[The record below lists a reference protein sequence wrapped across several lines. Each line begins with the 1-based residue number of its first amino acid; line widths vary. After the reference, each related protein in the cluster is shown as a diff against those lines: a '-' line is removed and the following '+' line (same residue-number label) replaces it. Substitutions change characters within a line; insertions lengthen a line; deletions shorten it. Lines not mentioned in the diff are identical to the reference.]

1 MLRSTYA
8 NTALKHDGRL
18 KIARFFCPAD
28 KDPFDLVD
36 WDTREASISD
46 GNGRCVFRL
55 RDVEVP
61 AAWSEMASN
70 ILAQKY
76 FRHAGVPSETEAIEP
91 RDDLEARMPVW
102 LRPRHA
108 RADAIEGGE
117 TSARQVITRLAGAWT
132 YWGWRQGHIRTD
144 ADARIFFDEMAA
156 MILLQVAAPNSPQ
169 WYNTGLFW
177 AYGITGEPDGHHF
190 ATEVR
195 DILDGRTVVDN
206 PEAVIAGRNDP
217 RAVVTLPSPNAYE
230 RPHPSSCFIQS
241 VDDSL
246 LRDGGIMDLWVREA
260 RLFKYGA
267 GTGTNFSGIRS
278 EGEPLS
284 SGGRS
289 AGVMSFL
296 RVGDRAAGALK
307 AGGATRRASKMT
319 LLNVDHPEI
328 EDFIDWK
335 VREEDKVLAMH
346 AGSRLLRRHL
356 NAIMVAALRTDPRHG
371 SDLLDSVERARD
383 SHIPDN
389 AIHTAIQMAHQDLDE
404 WGIPNLDLHWQGEG
418 YETVSGQHA
427 NNSVRVSD
435 AFMTAV
441 AADGDWQLTERT
453 SGAVTKT
460 VRARDLWNRICKAAW
475 RSADPGLHF
484 DTTINAWH
492 TCPNSGRI
500 NASNSCSEYMFVD
513 DTACNLASVNLMKF
527 LRADRTIDTEALTA
541 ASHLWTVALDISVG
555 MAQYASP
562 QLAEQTLGFR
572 TIGLGFANLGSLL
585 MAMGIPYDSD
595 RGRGVAGAIAAIMTG
610 QTYVTSALIAR
621 DVGDFPE
628 FRDNREPMLRVI
640 RNHGR
645 AAHGA
650 EDGYEDLPVRPV
662 PLNHRDTDG
671 LGPVAAALWDDALA
685 LGIRYGYRN
694 AQASV
699 VAPTGTIGLVMDCDT
714 TGIEPEFALIKY
726 KNLSGGGDL
735 TFTNRTVALAL
746 EALGYGED
754 ARRRLLTHLDMR
766 QTLEGAP
773 DLDPAHLAIFDC
785 ANRCGDGTRFLTPT
799 AHIRMMAAVQPFIS
813 GALSKT
819 INLPETAT
827 LADIDAA
834 YEQSW
839 HLSLKA
845 VALYRDRSKL
855 SQPLSPA
862 ATDVLDRLGKGM
874 AISDSAGI
882 SVTLSAPDTDAA
894 RPGGSSAR
902 PTLN

>member
-1 MLRSTYA
+1 MLRPA
-8 NTALKHDGRL
+8 HINTAFERDGRL
-18 KIARFFCPAD
+18 AIARFFCPAG
-28 KDPFDLVD
+28 KDPFDLVE
-36 WDTREASISD
+36 WDIREASITD

-55 RDVEVP
+55 SQVEVP
-61 AAWSEMASN
+61 KNWSETASN

-76 FRHAGVPSETEAIEP
+76 FRRTGVPSETEAIEP
-91 RDDLEARMPVW
+91 RDDMEARMPAW
-102 LRPRHA
+102 LLPRRPRPGA
-108 RADAIEGGE
+108 VEGGE
-117 TSARQVITRLAGAWT
+117 TSAKQVVTRLAGAWA
-132 YWGWRQGHIRTD
+132 YWGWRQGHIDTD
-144 ADARIFFDEMAA
+144 ADARAFFDEMAA
-156 MILLQVAAPNSPQ
+156 MMLLQVAAPNSPQ

-177 AYGITGEPDGHHF
+177 AYGITGTPDGHYF

-206 PEAVIAGRNDP
+206 PDAVIAGRNDP
-217 RAVVTLPSPNAYE
+217 RSVVALPSPNAYE
-230 RPHPSSCFIQS
+230 RPQPSSCFIQS

-319 LLNVDHPEI
+319 LLNIDHPEI

-356 NAIMVAALRTDPRHG
+356 NAIMVAALRTDPRLG
-371 SDLLDSVERARD
+371 SDLLDSVEQARD
-383 SHIPDN
+383 SHIPDS
-389 AIHTAIQMAHQDLDE
+389 AIHTAIQMAHQDLNE
-404 WGIPNLDLHWQGEG
+404 WAVPNLDLHWQGEG

-435 AFMTAV
+435 AFMNAV
-441 AADGDWQLTERT
+441 AANRDWHLTERT
-453 SGAVTKT
+453 SGTVTKT

-484 DTTINAWH
+484 DTTINDWH

-513 DTACNLASVNLMKF
+513 DTACNLASLNLMKF
-527 LRADRTIDTEALTA
+527 LKADRTIDTEALTA
-541 ASHLWTVALDISVG
+541 ASHLWTIALDISVG
-555 MAQYASP
+555 MAQYTSP
-562 QLAEQTLGFR
+562 QLAEQTLRFR
-572 TIGLGFANLGSLL
+572 TIGLGYANLGALL

-595 RGRGVAGAIAAIMTG
+595 RGRGVAGAISAIMTG
-610 QTYVTSALIAR
+610 QSYVTSALMAHT
-621 DVGDFPE
+621 VGDFPD

-650 EDGYEDLPVRPV
+650 EDGYEELSMRPV
-662 PLNHRDTDG
+662 PLRHADTDG
-671 LGPVAAALWDDALA
+671 LGPLAAALWDQAVV
-685 LGIRYGYRN
+685 LGTRYGYRN

-699 VAPTGTIGLVMDCDT
+699 VAPTGTIALVMDCDT
-714 TGIEPEFALIKY
+714 TGIEPEFALVKY

-735 TFTNRTVALAL
+735 TFANRTVAVAL
-746 EALGYGED
+746 EALGYAED
-754 ARRRLLTHLDMR
+754 VRQRLLAHLEAR
-766 QTLEGAP
+766 QTLEGSP
-773 DLDPAHLAIFDC
+773 DLDPAHLAVFDC
-785 ANRCGDGTRFLTPT
+785 ANRCGDGDRFLAPS
-799 AHIRMMAAVQPFIS
+799 AHIGMMAAVQPFIS

-819 INLPETAT
+819 INLPETAA
-827 LADIDAA
+827 LADIDAV

-839 HLSLKA
+839 HLCLKA

-862 ATDVLDRLGKGM
+862 ATDALARLGKGRPISDQA
-874 AISDSAGI
+874 AISVSLN
-882 SVTLSAPDTDAA
+882 TPDTDAPY
-894 RPGGSSAR
+894 PGGSSNP